1 MGQSYLCPTMLRV
14 DPSPDRKESMFG
26 YIYKKD
32 AAAIAVI
39 LALCLGVG
47 TFFDYQISSMLFNSS
62 SMYGRFIEAA
72 GELPFELT
80 ASVAG
85 VMLVRSARPDSKT
98 SKWLAVLGIL
108 VNVGLTGYEIVSS
121 LRVGGKLIA
130 VQLVLTFVLVIAANL
145 VVYRLTRTTEPDE
158 LTRWALMVLV
168 VWVAQ
173 AIILNVIVKPLWS
186 RPRMRVIEVTQGLE
200 FQPWWVIGNPD
211 KWAYIAAG
219 VVKDGFKSF
228 ASGHTAHAAIGLM
241 LAGLPATAFKE
252 KPSRRRVV
260 FWTAAVVAAL
270 VAFGRIVIGAHFLS
284 DVSCGFALVLALE
297 CLAARIAY
305 PSGVQ

>member
-1 MGQSYLCPTMLRV
+1 
-14 DPSPDRKESMFG
+14 MFG
-26 YIYKKD
+26 YIYKID
-32 AAAIAVI
+32 AAILAAI
-39 LALCLGVG
+39 LALCLLTG
-47 TFFDYQISSMLFNSS
+47 TFFDYQISSTLFNSFS
-62 SMYGRFIEAA
+62 LFGRFVEAA

-85 VMLVRSARPDSKT
+85 IMLVRAARPDSKA

-108 VNVGLTGYEIVSS
+108 VNVGLAGYEIIGS

-130 VQLVLTFVLVIAANL
+130 AQLVLTFALVIVAN
-145 VVYRLTRTTEPDE
+145 VIAYRLTRDTDPDE
-158 LTRWALMVLV
+158 LTRWALMVLA

-173 AIILNVIVKPLWS
+173 ATILNVIVKPLWS
-186 RPRMRVIEVTQGLE
+186 RPRMRVIEVTPGLD

-211 KWAYIAAG
+211 KWSYIAAG
-219 VVKDGFKSF
+219 VIKDGFKSF

-241 LAGLPATAFKE
+241 LAGLPAAAFTE

-260 FWTAAVVAAL
+260 FWAAAVVAAL
-270 VAFGRIVIGAHFLS
+270 VAFGRIVIGAHFLT

-305 PSGVQ
+305 PDGVQ